1 MAQTFIVAEFLNLGP
16 LIFNCMK
23 TEILGDGEPEHA
35 VVYHIHGD
43 EPCGRKAVEKLKES
57 KYEVKKPLKLVLANE
72 KAAEKGVRYVDVDL
86 NRVFPGDRD
95 SDMHEEQL
103 APKIIEELEG
113 LKALNIHSTRSQPT
127 PFGTL
132 KDTEGDTLELSR
144 ATGVQ
149 KFALFPESS
158 SSLENYV
165 NSSLIETGP
174 QGTEQAAEQAYRIL
188 LNFLGY
194 YDVIDYEAEIREPG
208 IYRVFETVEGR
219 GFEFFGANFQKVEEG
234 EKYAERNGEDVV
246 AERDFY
252 PVLMST
258 HGYTDMLGFKAER
271 IQ

>member
-1 MAQTFIVAEFLNLGP
+1 
-16 LIFNCMK
+16 MK

-43 EPCGRKAVEKLKES
+43 EPCGRKTVEKLKQSEY
-57 KYEVKKPLKLVLANE
+57 KLQKPLKLVLANE
-72 KAAEKGVRYVDVDL
+72 RAAERNERYTEADL
-86 NRVFPGDRD
+86 NRSFPGDPE
-95 SDMHEEQL
+95 SDLYEERL
-103 APKIIEELEG
+103 APQIIDELQG

-132 KDTEGDTLELSR
+132 KDTDEGTLELAK

-149 KFALFPESS
+149 RFALFEESAH
-158 SSLENYV
+158 SLESYID
-165 NSSLIETGP
+165 SALIESGP
-174 QGTEQAAEQAYRIL
+174 QGTEKAAEQAYQVL

-194 YDVIDYEAEIREPG
+194 HDIIDYDADTREPE

-219 GFEFFGANFQKVEEG
+219 GYEFFGSNFQKIEEG
-234 EKYAERNGEDVV
+234 QKYAERDGEDVI
-246 AERDFY
+246 AEQDFY

-258 HGYTDMLGFKAER
+258 DGYKDMLGFKAEK